1 MTDAP
6 SKPIAVLA
14 LNPAVDIGYEL
25 PQLIA
30 DRKVQADTTAYH
42 PGGNGINVALALTKL
57 SVPIFCCSVIGGESG
72 DLLLRL
78 LGDALGDEHR
88 IFRVAGETRLN
99 ATLLQK
105 HPPSQYEVASRG
117 PEIPANVL
125 HDLDECFLASCVS
138 AYGVLTGSTP
148 PGVPDDHYRHLAQ
161 RIQAQGG
168 KAIVDAHGALL
179 QEAIEAR
186 PYLVRMNN
194 YVLEMTTRQRLDDV
208 EAVARAA
215 RELQQRGIGKLCV
228 SLGSRGAILLDDANS
243 YHCTAPR
250 VRVLSTV
257 GCGDALLAGLLAADQ
272 RGEDLPAMLRL
283 GVICGSATAA
293 HSGTLLFTPE
303 EIEQPGYEVE
313 LTSLNI

>member
-1 MTDAP
+1 MT
-6 SKPIAVLA
+6 STYSNSVTVFA

-30 DRKVQADTTAYH
+30 DRKVQADKTAYH

-57 SVPIFCCSVIGGESG
+57 GVSIYCCSVIGGESG

-78 LGDALGDEHR
+78 LGDALGSNHK

-105 HPPSQYEVASRG
+105 HPPTQYEVASQG
-117 PEIPANVL
+117 PEIPAKVL
-125 HDLDECFLASCVS
+125 SDLDECFLAGCASG
-138 AYGVLTGSTP
+138 YGILTGSIP
-148 PGVPDDHYRHLAQ
+148 PGVPDDHYQRLVE
-161 RIQAQGG
+161 RIQGQGG
-168 KAIVDAHGALL
+168 RAVVDAHGDLL
-179 QEAIEAR
+179 QKAIEAQ
-186 PYLVRMNN
+186 PYLVRVNN
-194 YVLEMTTRQRLDDV
+194 YVLEMTTRQRLDDI

-228 SLGSRGAILLDDANS
+228 SLGARGAVLLDEANS

-257 GCGDALLAGLLAADQ
+257 GCGDALLGGLIAADL
-272 RGEDLPAMLRL
+272 RGDQPTEMLRL

-293 HSGTLLFTPE
+293 HPGTLLFTPDE
-303 EIEQPGYEVE
+303 VEQPDYDLE
-313 LTSLNI
+313 LTVLNI

>member
-1 MTDAP
+1 MTN
-6 SKPIAVLA
+6 SHSNSVAVLA

-57 SVPIFCCSVIGGESG
+57 AVPIYCCSVIGGESG

-78 LGDALGDEHR
+78 LGDGLGRNHK

-117 PEIPANVL
+117 PEIPAKVL
-125 HDLDECFLASCVS
+125 NEMDECFLAGCTTG
-138 AYGVLTGSTP
+138 YGVLTGSIP
-148 PGVPDDHYRHLAQ
+148 PGVPDDHYRHLVG

-168 KAIVDAHGALL
+168 RAVVDAHGDLL
-179 QEAIEAR
+179 QQAIEAQ
-186 PYLVRMNN
+186 PYLVRVNN
-194 YVLEMTTRQRLDDV
+194 YVLEMTTGQRLDEIEV
-208 EAVARAA
+208 VATAA
-215 RELQQRGIGKLCV
+215 RELQQRGIGKLCI
-228 SLGSRGAILLDDANS
+228 SLGARGAILLDDANS

-250 VRVLSTV
+250 VKVLSTV
-257 GCGDALLAGLLAADQ
+257 GCGDALLAGLLAADL

-283 GVICGSATAA
+283 GVICGSATAT
-293 HSGTLLFTPE
+293 HPGTLLFTPE
-303 EIEQPGYEVE
+303 EVEQSGYELE
-313 LTSLNI
+313 LTALHI

>member
-1 MTDAP
+1 MTNAHSNP
-6 SKPIAVLA
+6 VAVLA

-57 SVPIFCCSVIGGESG
+57 AVPIYCCSVIGGESG

-78 LGDALGDEHR
+78 LGDALGGNHK

-105 HPPSQYEVASRG
+105 HPPSQYEVASQG

-125 HDLDECFLASCVS
+125 HELDECFLAGC
-138 AYGVLTGSTP
+138 ATGYGVLTGSNP
-148 PGVPDDHYRHLAQ
+148 PGVPDDHYRRLVELIH
-161 RIQAQGG
+161 AQGG
-168 KAIVDAHGALL
+168 KAVVDAHGELL
-179 QEAIEAR
+179 QQAMEAQ
-186 PYLVRMNN
+186 PYLVRVNN
-194 YVLEMTTRQRLDDV
+194 YVLEMTTRQRLDDP
-208 EAVARAA
+208 EAVAKAA
-215 RELQQRGIGKLCV
+215 RELQQRGIGKLCI
-228 SLGSRGAILLDDANS
+228 SLGAGGAILLDDANS

-283 GVICGSATAA
+283 GVVCGSATAA
-293 HSGTLLFTPE
+293 HPGTLLFTPE
-303 EIEQPGYEVE
+303 EVAQPGYELE
-313 LTSLNI
+313 LTALNI

>member
-1 MTDAP
+1 MTNAH
-6 SKPIAVLA
+6 STSVAVLA
-14 LNPAVDIGYEL
+14 LNPAVDISYEV

-57 SVPIFCCSVIGGESG
+57 AVPIYCCSVIGGESG

-78 LGDALGDEHR
+78 LGDALGNHK
-88 IFRVAGETRLN
+88 ILRVAGETRLN

-117 PEIPANVL
+117 PQIPAKVL
-125 HDLDECFLASCVS
+125 NELDECFLASC
-138 AYGVLTGSTP
+138 ATGYGVLTGSIP
-148 PGVPDDHYRHLAQ
+148 PGVPDDHYRRLVEC
-161 RIQAQGG
+161 IQAQGG
-168 KAIVDAHGALL
+168 RAVVDAHGDLL
-179 QEAIEAR
+179 QQAIEAQ
-186 PYLVRMNN
+186 PYLVRVNN
-194 YVLEMTTRQRLDDV
+194 YVLEMTTRQRLDDI
-208 EAVARAA
+208 EAVAKAA
-215 RELQQRGIGKLCV
+215 RELQQRGIGKLCI
-228 SLGSRGAILLDDANS
+228 SLGARGAILLDDANS

-283 GVICGSATAA
+283 GVVCGSATAA
-293 HSGTLLFTPE
+293 HPGTLLFTPE
-303 EIEQPGYEVE
+303 EVEQSSYELE
-313 LTSLNI
+313 LTALNI

>member
-1 MTDAP
+1 MTDAH
-6 SKPIAVLA
+6 SKPMAVLA

-57 SVPIFCCSVIGGESG
+57 SVPIYCCSVIGGESG

-78 LGDALGDEHR
+78 LGDALGDDHR

-117 PEIPANVL
+117 PEIPDNVL
-125 HDLDECFLASCVS
+125 DDLDECFLAGCVS
-138 AYGVLTGSTP
+138 GYGVLTGSIP
-148 PGVPDDHYRHLAQ
+148 PGVPDDHYRQLAA

-179 QEAIEAR
+179 QMAIEAR
-186 PYLVRMNN
+186 PYLVRVNN
-194 YVLEMTTRQRLDDV
+194 YVLEMTTRQRLDDL
-208 EAVARAA
+208 EAIARAA

-228 SLGSRGAILLDDANS
+228 SLGSRGAVLLDDDNC

-257 GCGDALLAGLLAADQ
+257 GCGDALLAGLLAADR
-272 RGEDLPAMLRL
+272 RGADLPAMLRL

-303 EIEQPGYEVE
+303 EVEQPGYEVE
-313 LTSLNI
+313 LTSLDL

>member
-1 MTDAP
+1 MTD
-6 SKPIAVLA
+6 SHSNSVAVLA

-57 SVPIFCCSVIGGESG
+57 AVPIYCCSVIGGESG

-78 LGDALGDEHR
+78 LGDGLGSNHK

-105 HPPSQYEVASRG
+105 RPPSQYEVASRG
-117 PEIPANVL
+117 PEIPAKVL
-125 HDLDECFLASCVS
+125 NELDECFLADCKTG
-138 AYGVLTGSTP
+138 YGVLTGSIP
-148 PGVPDDHYRHLAQ
+148 PGVPDDHYRRLVG

-168 KAIVDAHGALL
+168 RAVVDAHGDLL
-179 QEAIEAR
+179 QQAIEAQ
-186 PYLVRMNN
+186 PYLVRVNN
-194 YVLEMTTRQRLDDV
+194 YVLEMTSRQRLDEI
-208 EAVARAA
+208 EAVATAA
-215 RELQQRGIGKLCV
+215 RELQQRGIGKLCI
-228 SLGSRGAILLDDANS
+228 SLGARGAILLDDANS

-250 VRVLSTV
+250 VKVLSTV
-257 GCGDALLAGLLAADQ
+257 GCGDALLAGLLAADL

-283 GVICGSATAA
+283 GVICGSATAT
-293 HSGTLLFTPE
+293 HPGTLLFTPE
-303 EIEQPGYEVE
+303 EVEQSGYELE
-313 LTSLNI
+313 LTALHI